1 MRPSELC
8 DLLWSQVELA
18 AGRLHVRR
26 VKSATPSVHP
36 LQGDELRALLRLQ
49 REQQPSPCVFCSER
63 GGPIA
68 AKSFHTLISRLGERA
83 GMAFPIHPHMLR
95 HGCGYALANA
105 GHNTRALQDWLGHRS
120 IQHTVRY
127 TELSPTRFRD
137 FWR

>member
-1 MRPSELC
+1 MPGDCMSAGASE
-8 DLLWSQVELA
+8 
-18 AGRLHVRR
+18 GRRAFIR
-26 VKSATPSVHP
+26 SKATNC
-36 LQGDELRALLRLQ
+36 GLRRLQ
-49 REQQPSPCVFCSER
+49 REQPPSPYVFTSER

-105 GHNTRALQDWLGHRS
+105 GHDTRAIQAWMGHKN

-127 TELSPTRFRD
+127 TELAPDRFKD
-137 FWR
+137 FWRD

>member
-1 MRPSELC
+1 MAPGRAQWWAPACPPEQARHAERASDPGRRIAC
-8 DLLWSQVELA
+8 A
-18 AGRLHVRR
+18 ASPTAGQ
-26 VKSATPSVHP
+26 P
-36 LQGDELRALLRLQ
+36 
-49 REQQPSPCVFCSER
+49 PSPCVFCSER

-105 GHNTRALQDWLGHRS
+105 GHDTRAIQAWMGHKN

-127 TELSPTRFRD
+127 TELAPHRFKD
-137 FWR
+137 FWRY